1 MLGRQL
7 NCRPNIEARTLLSGV
22 VLWCGSFSENGNLGQ
37 EQMDSISSARFLVY
51 NPDPF
56 YFIKVHSTPW
66 PTISPP

>member
-37 EQMDSISSARFLVY
+37 EQMDGIGTVRFLVY
-51 NPDPF
+51 NSDPF
-56 YFIKVHSTPW
+56 YSTKVHSIP
-66 PTISPP
+66 